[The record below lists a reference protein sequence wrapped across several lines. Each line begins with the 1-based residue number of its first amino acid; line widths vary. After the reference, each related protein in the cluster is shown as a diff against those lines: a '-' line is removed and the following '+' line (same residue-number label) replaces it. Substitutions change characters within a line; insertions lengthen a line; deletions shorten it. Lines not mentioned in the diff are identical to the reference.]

1 MVPQYFVVTVG
12 EVLFSITGLAF
23 AYSQAPITMKSVVQA
38 AWLMTTA
45 VGSLVVVIVAQ
56 VQYFTSQVAEFMF
69 FAALMALATIMFIV
83 MSCFYTYYNTSGQ
96 GNGLGDKE
104 ELIIAEE
111 NEHIPLKDSNHPKNK

>member
-45 VGSLVVVIVAQ
+45 VGNLVVVIVAQ

-69 FAALMALATIMFIV
+69 FAALMALATIIFMI
-83 MSCFYTYYNTSGQ
+83 MSCFYTYCNTSVQ

-104 ELIIAEE
+104 ELIIEKDSE
-111 NEHIPLKDSNHPKNK
+111 DIPLKDSNHPKNK